1 MEIGLNPQPFYCHF
15 RTLFPLIFH
24 SQAGQKLKLRQRDQ
38 VQKGAAEV
46 AGRGLGVGKGQQGR
60 PTAGVMVMVMSMG
73 RAVAQMKGARSV
85 YCKTKQQ

>member
-1 MEIGLNPQPFYCHF
+1 LASVE
-15 RTLFPLIFH
+15 
-24 SQAGQKLKLRQRDQ
+24 
-38 VQKGAAEV
+38 
-46 AGRGLGVGKGQQGR
+46 GRCRGRRSRVGRGQQGR